1 MRRRAGNAASAAPR
15 ERGAQRPKAST
26 KACTTVLFGM
36 VRAQR
41 GGTEPSPP
49 PYVYSLPS
57 ARAPS
62 TSNLLRSSAL
72 CTVLPPAVSRM
83 WQFAEPCPVTRRVRL
98 PLSSFN
104 RSIMI
109 SIMID
114 NGGRSESAFFESS
127 RATGALPARGSG
139 QRWAPAPRTAPLA
152 RRGAAAGGRGPALTA
167 LCSRARVV
175 RACGVASRDSA
186 LRVGV
191 RPCAVRP

>member
-1 MRRRAGNAASAAPR
+1 MRRRAGTAASAAPR
-15 ERGAQRPKAST
+15 ERGAERPKAST

-57 ARAPS
+57 PRAPS

-127 RATGALPARGSG
+127 RATGALSG
-139 QRWAPAPRTAPLA
+139 TAHTRHRPPHTRDTPDPAPR
-152 RRGAAAGGRGPALTA
+152 
-167 LCSRARVV
+167 RARTPEMGYSV
-175 RACGVASRDSA
+175 RKYYRGFVM
-186 LRVGV
+186 
-191 RPCAVRP
+191 